1 MPKRALL
8 TERPVSVASEC
19 VDRSKKR
26 MKCLNDSPSIR
37 NQKNPR
43 NDACW
48 LVKKVPALPYLYVP
62 QRTSAVV
69 KNACI
74 EDITASIESC
84 VQSLRLEVGDYDSLN
99 AKATFTLD
107 GTMFTVQIFRSF
119 VKEYRKVCFIVELL
133 RINGSIAVFHN
144 VAISVLNTIKQND
157 SCSCN
162 ASDQE
167 QLESLQ
173 KNINCLQL

>member
-8 TERPVSVASEC
+8 TDRPASVASEC

-48 LVKKVPALPYLYVP
+48 SVKKVPALPYLYVP
-62 QRTSAVV
+62 QRTSVVV

-74 EDITASIESC
+74 EDITAGIESC
-84 VQSLRLEVGDYDSLN
+84 VQSLRLVGDYDSLN

-107 GTMFTVQIFRSF
+107 GTIFTAQIFRSF
-119 VKEYRKVCFIVELL
+119 EKENRKVCFIVELL
-133 RINGSIAVFHN
+133 RINGSMAVFHN
-144 VAISVLNTIKQND
+144 VAISVLNTIKEND
-157 SCSCN
+157 SCSCD
-162 ASDQE
+162 ASDQA
-167 QLESLQ
+167 QIQRLQ